1 MSNDIVV
8 FELEIRGLVLN
19 AEELAEVTQL
29 LRSKRFLSRDYKGK
43 GNGFAGGDMDYKLV
57 TCDTGSRIE
66 IKPVPENLWLY
77 VNTFG
82 KETK

>member
-1 MSNDIVV
+1 MSNEVRFTVAIKDLIVDAEQLS
-8 FELEIRGLVLN
+8 ELMYVLN
-19 AEELAEVTQL
+19 S
-29 LRSKRFLSRDYKGK
+29 RRFLSRDYKGK